1 MLPYAKKRDSFHDA
15 ATFAA
20 FSLCKT
26 HRRWRPKRAVIR
38 ARQAL
43 SVKGQRGVPR
53 ALRRY
58 AVLPCNNA
66 NSDSRVVPLRNFTT
80 SDKNIICRR
89 QYKMR
94 RQACFEPNGKICANA
109 VIESSFGSVRCDKT
123 VKISKVAQAFISKS
137 GQNEAALSRIAGCAC
152 LPK

>member
-1 MLPYAKKRDSFHDA
+1 MLPYAKKRDNFHDA

-26 HRRWRPKRAVIR
+26 RRRR
-38 ARQAL
+38 RQKSGRSFAAL
-43 SVKGQRGVPR
+43 SAKGQRSVPR

-58 AVLPCNNA
+58 AVLPR
-66 NSDSRVVPLRNFTT
+66 NSENSNGRVVPLRNFTT

-94 RQACFEPNGKICANA
+94 RQACFESTGKICANA
-109 VIESSFGSVRCDKT
+109 VIESSFGPVRCDKT
-123 VKISKVAQAFISKS
+123 VKISKVVQAILKS
-137 GQNEAALSRIAGCAC
+137 GQNEAALRRIAGCAC